1 MPVGGRLPAGRRPL
15 GGPGGIAYGDG
26 MHLAH
31 ERTGSGRPLVLIHG
45 ITESRRTWDPLIP
58 ALAERYDVLCVDLR
72 GHGESPHGDVY
83 DPISL
88 ATDVAE
94 TVDAVGMVS
103 PLVVGHSLGG
113 IVASAYAAVAR
124 PRAVVNVDQPL
135 RLADFKAGLEQLEP
149 MLRGDD
155 ASFRTAID
163 LVFQSMMGPL
173 GADEVERVGALRRA
187 DQSVVLGIWG
197 TVFESTPEELDATVA
212 ALAGAITVPCL
223 SLHGIDPGEQYTHW
237 LRKLVPSA
245 TVEVWPEQGHYP
257 HLIHRDRF
265 VERVWSPWRSRHL
278 SRRLRA
284 RAIAASTC
292 SFDALAIAAQVR
304 TAAVAGTYSS
314 IVFNA
319 VLYQNHVLE
328 SAQPGEG
335 DEATPSEAVCTMT
348 IYYRE

>member
-1 MPVGGRLPAGRRPL
+1 MS
-15 GGPGGIAYGDG
+15 GIAYGDA
-26 MHLAH
+26 MQLAH
-31 ERTGSGRPLVLIHG
+31 ERTGSGRPLVLVHG
-45 ITESRRTWDPLIP
+45 ITESRRTWDPLVP
-58 ALAERYDVLCVDLR
+58 ALAEHYDVLLVDLR
-72 GHGESPHGDVY
+72 GHGESPHGDAY

-94 TVDAVGMVS
+94 TVDAAGMIA

-155 ASFRTAID
+155 ESFRTAID

-197 TVFESTPEELDATVA
+197 TVFESTAEELDATVA
-212 ALAGAITVPCL
+212 ALAGAITVPYL
-223 SLHGIDPGEQYTHW
+223 SLHGIDPGEEYTHW

-265 VERVWSPWRSRHL
+265 VERIVDFDE
-278 SRRLRA
+278 LR
-284 RAIAASTC
+284 
-292 SFDALAIAAQVR
+292 
-304 TAAVAGTYSS
+304 
-314 IVFNA
+314 
-319 VLYQNHVLE
+319 
-328 SAQPGEG
+328 
-335 DEATPSEAVCTMT
+335 
-348 IYYRE
+348 